1 MNTLIM
7 QNLNVLLVDDSALLR
22 ERVKELI
29 AEVAGV
35 QKIETAATLPE
46 ACEIV
51 QKGYIN
57 AVVLD
62 IQLPDGNGLDFL
74 KWIKF
79 LYPAICVIM
88 FSNSAD
94 ECHRAIAK
102 NSGAEYFF
110 DKSREFQKLPVALAE
125 LINL

>member
-1 MNTLIM
+1 M

-22 ERVKELI
+22 ARVKELI
-29 AEVAGV
+29 NEVPGV
-35 QKIETAATLPE
+35 QKIETAASLPE
-46 ACEIV
+46 AREIV
-51 QKGYIN
+51 IKGNIN

-74 KWIKF
+74 KWVKF

-88 FSNSAD
+88 FSNCAD
-94 ECHRAIAK
+94 DCHRAVAK
-102 NSGAEYFF
+102 INGAEYFF
-110 DKSREFQKLPVALAE
+110 DKSKEFQKLPVALAE